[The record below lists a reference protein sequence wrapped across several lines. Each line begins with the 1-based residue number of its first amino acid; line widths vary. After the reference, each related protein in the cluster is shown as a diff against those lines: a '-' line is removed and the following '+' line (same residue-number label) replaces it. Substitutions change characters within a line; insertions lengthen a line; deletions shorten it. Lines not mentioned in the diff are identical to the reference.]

1 MTGRVTV
8 VIPTIP
14 PRRDLLMR
22 ALNSVWNQERPADA
36 VSIAVDHHHEG
47 AWSATPRSFTCPSTH
62 GSGTGATPTRQ
73 ECRTDGKGIMSRRR
87 NSKTI
92 RERKAAERARERQ
105 KDGDVRPYMV
115 ILAEERRREDLVIP
129 LSLTRRAVNV
139 FGPGGT
145 L

>member
-1 MTGRVTV
+1 
-8 VIPTIP
+8 
-14 PRRDLLMR
+14 
-22 ALNSVWNQERPADA
+22 
-36 VSIAVDHHHEG
+36 
-47 AWSATPRSFTCPSTH
+47 
-62 GSGTGATPTRQ
+62 
-73 ECRTDGKGIMSRRR
+73 MSRRR